1 MSKPNEMITINI
13 DNQILAVQKGL
24 TILQAAER
32 NNIYIPSLCAHKD
45 LTPFGGCRM
54 CIVEVEGMHGFPTA
68 CTTPVEG
75 GMIIRTQTAQVQ
87 AERMEILQLI
97 LSEHTSSCL
106 ICDEKE
112 ECKQFMGTIRKAG
125 VITGCRYCPNDKQC
139 ELQDMVEK
147 MEIKEISYPIYYRNL
162 RVEKEDPFY
171 DRDYNL
177 CILCGRCIRICQEIR
192 TANTLAFKQRGRSTV
207 IGPAYART
215 HLEAGCE
222 FCGACVS
229 VCPTG
234 ALSEKA
240 RKWDGKE
247 ERETVT
253 TCSLCGVGC
262 QIRLLVK
269 GGRVIGSLP
278 AEDPLVNNGQLCVK
292 GRFGVA
298 ELVGNYQRLRK
309 PYKTQNNTKVEISWD
324 EAIQLAAE
332 KLSTCSPEDFGML
345 ISPNCCNEDLYVA
358 QKFTR
363 MALGSNHIDTTAR
376 AFYGSGFNALLNLM
390 KRSVPLLDMRKA
402 SVILC
407 VGLDNRFGRSVVG
420 VELRR
425 AIKRGAKIVT
435 IHPRQHNLSIIAD
448 KWLQPAPGTESDLLS
463 SLVRLTENN
472 KTGTSIPK
480 SRGKNE
486 KLSDDLHTVAKILK
500 EASDPVILIGSEFL
514 QCDESPQIL
523 KAIEK
528 LAQNIGAGILSL
540 PAQNNLFGSILMGS
554 YPELLPGGLSSA
566 NKERIDVLKKNWGT
580 GLPYFSAG
588 WNAQTLLS
596 GKKLKVLYLIGEV
609 PPDFRSLSDFVIFQ
623 NIYPTDPWQDSDL
636 ALPAAAFT
644 EMDGTYINGEGRIQ
658 KIRKAVDP
666 PGEALPDWEILCR
679 IARKMEK
686 SGFDF
691 SGASEIHAEISGLVK
706 GFGDFD
712 NPERKAVPMTCEG
725 ELTISPTKTA
735 RTKKSDKN
743 FPFLLTTS
751 VIEHTYRG
759 FPLSLWVEG
768 AKKIFADGMV
778 DLNPQDAQK
787 AGISPGDEIVVASE
801 HFEKIWPVR
810 IKIDQPEGALHVTL
824 HLGEA
829 IRPNPHP
836 VRIRKKD
843 SGVQEVKGS
852 CETLNK

>member
-1 MSKPNEMITINI
+1 MITINI
-13 DNQILAVQKGL
+13 ENRILEVPKGL

-54 CIVEVEGMHGFPTA
+54 CIVEVEGMRGFPTA
-68 CTTPVEG
+68 CTTPVEE

-106 ICDEKE
+106 ICDEKD

-139 ELQDMVEK
+139 ELQDVVEK
-147 MEIKEISYPIYYRNL
+147 MEIKEINYPIYYRNL

-177 CILCGRCIRICQEIR
+177 CILCGRCIRMCQEIR

-253 TCSLCGVGC
+253 TCSLCSVGC

-278 AEDPLVNNGQLCVK
+278 AEDLLVNNGQLCVK
-292 GRFGVA
+292 GRFCVA

-309 PYKTQNNTKVEISWD
+309 PYKTLNNTKVEISWD

-332 KLSTCSPEDFGML
+332 KLSACSPEDFGML
-345 ISPNCCNEDLYVA
+345 ISPNCSNEDLYVA

-363 MALGSNHIDTTAR
+363 AALGSNHIDTTAR
-376 AFYGSGFNALLNLM
+376 AFYGSGFNAFLNLA
-390 KRSVPLLDMRKA
+390 KKSVPLSNIQKA

-420 VELRR
+420 VELRK
-425 AIKRGAKIVT
+425 AVKKGAKIIT
-435 IHPRQHNLSIIAD
+435 IHPREHNLSIIAD
-448 KWLQPAPGTESDLLS
+448 KWLQLAPGTESDLLS
-463 SLVRLTENN
+463 SLVRLTGKN
-472 KTGTSIPK
+472 KAGTSIPK

-523 KAIEK
+523 EAIEI
-528 LAQNIGAGILSL
+528 LAQNIGAGVLPL

-566 NKERIDVLKKNWGT
+566 NKVRIDVLKKKWGT
-580 GLPYFSAG
+580 DLPYFSAG
-588 WNAQTLLS
+588 WNAQTLPS

-609 PPDFRSLSDFVIFQ
+609 PTDLRSLSDFVIFQ
-623 NIYPTDPWQDSDL
+623 NIYPPDPWHDADL
-636 ALPAAAFT
+636 VLPSAAFS
-644 EMDGTYINGEGRIQ
+644 EAEGTSINGERRIQ

-679 IARKMEK
+679 IARKMGK

-691 SGASEIHAEISGLVK
+691 SGASEIHTEVSGLVK
-706 GFGDFD
+706 GFGAFD

-725 ELTISPTKTA
+725 ELTISPTGAA
-735 RTKKSDKN
+735 RTKKSDEN

-751 VIEHTYRG
+751 VLEHTYRG
-759 FPLSLWVEG
+759 FPLSWWVEG

-778 DLNPQDAQK
+778 EINPQDAQK
-787 AGISPGDEIVVASE
+787 VGISPGDEIVVTSE
-801 HFEKIWPVR
+801 HFEKSWPVR
-810 IKIDQPEGALHVTL
+810 IKTDQPEGALHVTL
-824 HLGEA
+824 HPGEA

-843 SGVQEVKGS
+843 SRIQAVKGS
-852 CETLNK
+852 SERLNK